1 MPIRFRRTIKILP
14 FSWLNINK
22 GGISFSFGVPGLKF
36 TNGKEKSF
44 SLGIPGT
51 GLFYRK
57 ILKKKKNF

>member
-1 MPIRFRRTIKILP
+1 MAIRFRRTVRIFP
-14 FSWLNINK
+14 FTWLNINK

-36 TNGKEKSF
+36 TRGKQKSF

-51 GLFYRK
+51 GLFYRR